1 MASTFK
7 NFLNNDITTTRTALH
22 EAVPITGSILARTY
36 GDASAG
42 ETNIKSYG
50 HKMFVS
56 VYDYP
61 YLSSSSN
68 HLMDITFGTHPDWD
82 GYGPTSANSSFPN
95 IIEGIGDVTTKASQ
109 KIQYTLRKNIY
120 TQMQQL
126 LVGRDATGSNR
137 KFDRDGNFSDT
148 VDDKYHN
155 CIFISF
161 SRLLVK
167 DEIKKGTFELQ
178 LGVGQSDLD
187 ETYSTVAEIFEPAG
201 NGLSGGTVAIKD
213 TGAQDEYRVNTPV
226 GEYAILYLTEV
237 DGRDD
242 LTAVDQT
249 ALDPHNSE
257 EPAVPVGLIYYQA
270 GIIVLNMDWM
280 AQIGLTADAGG
291 AADGDQNGPDDDG
304 LLPNAIAA
312 DYLNW
317 YWDPDHT
324 GGAEAEPWYE
334 MMTTGGHS
342 INNLAEGFRHRVEK
356 LSFQN
361 TTELN
366 STIYFCRAN
375 HNEFNYSTNPSYL
388 DGSKIIVKQNTTDQP
403 VSYVTTV
410 GLYSAD
416 QELLAVAK
424 LSEPLK
430 KDPTNELTLRVR
442 LDY

>member
-7 NFLNNDITTTRTALH
+7 NFLSNDITTTRTALH

-42 ETNIKSYG
+42 ETNIKTYG

-61 YLSSSSN
+61 YLSSSAN

-82 GYGPTSANSSFPN
+82 GYGATAAGNSFPT
-95 IIEGIGDVTTKASQ
+95 IIENIADPTTKSNSQ
-109 KIQYTLRKNIY
+109 VQYTMRKNIY
-120 TQMQQL
+120 AQMQQI
-126 LVGRDATGSNR
+126 LVGRDANGISK

-148 VDDKYHN
+148 IDDKYHN
-155 CIFISF
+155 CVFISL

-178 LGVGQSDLD
+178 LGVGQSTLD
-187 ETYSTVAEIFEPAG
+187 ATYSTIAEIFSPSG
-201 NGLSGGTVAIKD
+201 VDSGGTVSIKD
-213 TGAQDEYRVNTPV
+213 TGAQEEFRVNSPA
-226 GEYAILYLTEV
+226 GEYGILYVNEADGPDDGDGV
-237 DGRDD
+237 DI
-242 LTAVDQT
+242 T
-249 ALDPHNSE
+249 ALNPANDSSVD
-257 EPAVPVGLIYYQA
+257 AVPVGLIYYQT
-270 GIIVLNMDWM
+270 GIVVLNMDWM
-280 AQIGLTADAGG
+280 AQVTLDADPNGSNA
-291 AADGDQNGPDDDG
+291 GDQNGPDDDG
-304 LLPNAIAA
+304 LLPDHINPN
-312 DYLNW
+312 YLNW
-317 YWDPDHT
+317 YWDANDN
-324 GGAEAEPWYE
+324 GGAAHNWYS
-334 MMTTGGHS
+334 MMTVGGYD
-342 INNLAEGFRHRVEK
+342 IDALAQGLRHRINK
-356 LSFQN
+356 ISFNN

-388 DGSKIIVKQNTTDQP
+388 SGSKIVVKENTSDNP

>member
-7 NFLNNDITTTRTALH
+7 NFLSSDITTTRTALH

-42 ETNIKSYG
+42 ETNIKTYG
-50 HKMFVS
+50 HAMFTS

-82 GYGPTSANSSFPN
+82 GYGPTAEGNAFPTVIESLGAGTAKTNS
-95 IIEGIGDVTTKASQ
+95 KL
-109 KIQYTLRKNIY
+109 QYTLRKNIY
-120 TQMQQL
+120 AQMQQI
-126 LVGRDATGSNR
+126 LVGRDANGVSK

-148 VDDKYHN
+148 IDDKYHN
-155 CIFISF
+155 CVFISL

-167 DEIKKGTFELQ
+167 DEIKKGTFSLE
-178 LGVGQSDLD
+178 LGVGQSTLD
-187 ETYSTVAEIFEPAG
+187 ATYSTVAEIFEPVA
-201 NGLSGGTVAIKD
+201 NNSSGGTVAIQD
-213 TGAQDEYRVNTPV
+213 TGAQEEYRVNSPA
-226 GEYAILYLTEV
+226 GEYAVLYLTEV
-237 DGRDD
+237 DGQDD
-242 LTAVDQT
+242 GAVVDAS
-249 ALDPHNSE
+249 ALEDPAVVNT
-257 EPAVPVGLIYYQA
+257 AVPVGLIYYQV

-280 AQIGLTADAGG
+280 ADASLQGQDAGG
-291 AADGDQNGPDDDG
+291 GNDDMNGPDADG
-304 LLPNAIAA
+304 QLPDITP

-317 YWDPDHT
+317 YWDPTDN
-324 GGAEAEPWYE
+324 GGAAHNWRN
-334 MMTTGGHS
+334 MMISEGYNIDS
-342 INNLAEGFRHRVEK
+342 LSQGFRHRVRK
-356 LSFQN
+356 IQFQN

-388 DGSKIIVKQNTTDQP
+388 DGSKIVVKENTVDTP